1 MVPKVS
7 VGPSQSIP
15 SLEFGMRNARTVAL
29 LLISVLVSSS
39 GVDGRQQQ
47 KPGQGAAIQ
56 DQLNR
61 AADAVLALKSTRFT
75 VTREGPP
82 AVLDEKNQITFTVA
96 ACAYAAPDR
105 VSCDTKVSLKN
116 GMILQLIRVWV
127 PEGTFQTNPL
137 TRQFAKA
144 PADSTFNGARLFA
157 ATGIPDIMRTGVQKA
172 QVAGK
177 ERVQNRD
184 TLHLKGEVS
193 GAKLN
198 PFISSIKPD
207 AMYPVDLWI
216 DEKTATPVQFHVTE
230 PDSTGWQIE
239 LSGIGEPVDIPTP
252 QIPPPAVKPQA

>member
-1 MVPKVS
+1 
-7 VGPSQSIP
+7 
-15 SLEFGMRNARTVAL
+15 MRDARTVTV
-29 LLISVLVSSS
+29 LLIGLLASSIV
-39 GVDGRQQQ
+39 VDGRQQP
-47 KPGQGAAIQ
+47 KPEGNGAAQ
-56 DQLNR
+56 DLLNR

-157 ATGIPDIMRTGVQKA
+157 PTGIPDIMRTGVQKA
-172 QVAGK
+172 QLVGK

-193 GAKLN
+193 GTKLN

-207 AMYPVDLWI
+207 AMYPVDIWI
-216 DEKTATPVQFHVTE
+216 EDKTATPAQFHVTE
-230 PDSTGWQIE
+230 PDSTGWLIE

-252 QIPPPAVKPQA
+252 QIPPPAGRPQA